1 MRSIR
6 KLAGL
11 TALVAT
17 LTVIGLGLWPVAAE
31 AASFSSKTL
40 AVCQKAA
47 NKAAQ
52 KLLSAKLSAAASCSE
67 GLLGCQL
74 AEELDG
80 GDFSGC
86 ASSVSVKCSTALNK
100 VSSARM
106 ALGAALAGKCADLT
120 DINLGSTRGI
130 GYSVISDACADLS
143 PEGSSDGLAAITDCL
158 DRSLLCRGDDIV
170 EALIPRAYEVLDR
183 AGVLASSSA
192 LFPCLDVRAA
202 SPASGSETKSLLS
215 CQKAIYKGGQKKLK
229 AQQKGVYTCAD
240 GFLRCQLKVDR
251 LESSLAEGEEC
262 TTAASPKCDAKL
274 SKLSL
279 AVTKRDD
286 GITTS
291 CGSIAINHVLAG
303 LGFVATCPAAASV
316 ADVGACVDVE
326 SDMAVERAI
335 GAVEPRTCSL
345 LGSTGKIAGFED
357 VCLPFCGNGEVEAGE
372 TCDDGNVDDVDG
384 CANDCTTGPTAFEV
398 LSVAS
403 PVAPAN
409 TPDGTPATAVD
420 PGSTLATQFASTEFS
435 LNNVTYTRFYVP
447 GAADPDAVL
456 ILVPGF
462 AGGSHS
468 FKYLAENLLVRAQ
481 AGGSM
486 TLEVWAYDRR
496 TNQLEDRAGAAL
508 AESERDPLLAFNWY
522 FGGETGLPSDPR
534 LTRRAVFHAGEDVA
548 FIANWTPNVFA
559 RDIDVLVD
567 VAAALPSAPKVFLGG
582 HSLGTTFVARYA
594 STDFDPGPGVEPGY
608 GKVAGLVLFEG
619 GGSALPS
626 VVPNSDS
633 LDLIIAKADG
643 GLFHAVKNGDARCVD
658 GTPCPGGDADCAG
671 VPLPAGA
678 VTNKC
683 VQPVEAYTGADS
695 SAPLVLVTPQVHAA
709 GDIAAIQARVDP
721 DGQSLIQV
729 DFGAGKATSVVG
741 GLGILGALPPSTT
754 AAAVGFF
761 LDDDFSP
768 VSAFQASLGFS
779 SNGGNTKP
787 FGFFLPGA
795 PYAPDVLRTW
805 DNIDQPM
812 LPAGANGPVPD
823 NGPATSPNDTN
834 GQEKEVTDVRV
845 MTTLLFSG
853 GINFGD
859 SYFASSGLSV
869 TTADGLCSAG
879 VCSSGNVGGSCTTNA
894 QCGVSLGLDS
904 SPLSVGRGRSDIEN
918 LTQATA
924 IDVPVIAFGGTNGL
938 TPTYGAFKAF
948 AQSIGTCTAPSCDG
962 VTPRVVNPLTIDT
975 VYGGINGGFEVHLS
989 EGYAHIDVLSA
1000 EDNPSHNNVYD
1011 PLTAFLERNVP

>member
-6 KLAGL
+6 NRAGL
-11 TALVAT
+11 GALVGT
-17 LTVIGLGLWPVAAE
+17 LALIAIAGGTVVAE

-52 KLLSAKLSAAASCSE
+52 KLLSAKLSAATRCAE

-80 GDFSGC
+80 GDFSTC
-86 ASSVSVKCSTALNK
+86 ASGVSAKCSSALGK
-100 VSSARM
+100 VTSARA
-106 ALGAALAGKCADLT
+106 ALGSLLAGKCAALT
-120 DINLGSTRGI
+120 DANLGSTRGV
-130 GYSVISDACADLS
+130 GYSVIADACADLS
-143 PEGSSDGLAAITDCL
+143 PVGSSHGLAAITDCL

-170 EALIPRAYEVLDR
+170 ESLIPRAYEILDR
-183 AGVLASSSA
+183 AGVLASSSD
-192 LFPCLDVRAA
+192 LFPCLDVRVA
-202 SPASGSETKSLLS
+202 SSASGSETKSLLS
-215 CQKAIYKGGQKKLK
+215 CQNAIHKGGQKKLK
-229 AQQKGVYTCAD
+229 AQQKGVYACAD
-240 GFLRCQLKVDR
+240 AFLRCQLQVDR
-251 LESSLAEGEEC
+251 LESSLAEGVEC
-262 TTAASPKCDAKL
+262 IAAASPKCDAKL
-274 SKLSL
+274 SKLAS
-279 AVTKRDD
+279 AAAKRDD
-286 GITTS
+286 GVTS
-291 CGSIAINHVLAG
+291 ACGSIAIGDVLAG
-303 LGFVATCPAAASV
+303 LGFVATCPAAESV
-316 ADVGACVDVE
+316 SDVGVCADVE
-326 SDMAVERAI
+326 SDVAVEQAI
-335 GAVEPRTCSL
+335 GVVEPRTCSL
-345 LGSTGKIAGFED
+345 LKGAARIAGFEE

-372 TCDDGNVDDVDG
+372 TCDDGNADAVDG
-384 CANDCTTGPTAFEV
+384 CTNTCTSGPTAFEILTV
-398 LSVAS
+398 PSA
-403 PVAPAN
+403 VAPAN
-409 TPDGTPATAVD
+409 TPDGTPATAVA

-435 LNNVTYTRFYVP
+435 LNNVTYTRFHVP
-447 GAADPDAVL
+447 GAGDPDAVL

-481 AGGSM
+481 AGGAM

-522 FGGETGLPSDPR
+522 FGDETGLPSDPR
-534 LTRRAVFHAGEDVA
+534 LSRRAVFHAGEDVA

-559 RDIDVLVD
+559 RDIDTLVD
-567 VAAALPSAPKVFLGG
+567 AAAALPGAPKVFLGG

-594 STDFDPGPGVEPGY
+594 STDFDPGVGVEPGY
-608 GKVAGLVLFEG
+608 AKLAGLVLFEG

-658 GTPCPGGDADCAG
+658 GTACPGGDADCAG
-671 VPLPAGA
+671 VPLPVGA

-683 VQPVEAYTGADS
+683 VQAVEAYTGADT

-709 GDIAAIQARVDP
+709 GDVAAIQARVDP
-721 DGQSLIQV
+721 DGQSMIQV
-729 DFGAGKATSVVG
+729 DFGAGKATDVVG

-812 LPAGANGPVPD
+812 VPAGANGPVPD

-869 TTADGLCSAG
+869 TTADGVCTAGTCSAG
-879 VCSSGNVGGSCTTNA
+879 NVGVACTTNA
-894 QCGVSLGLDS
+894 QCSVSLGLDS
-904 SPLSVGRGRSDIEN
+904 SPLSVGRGRPDIEN

-938 TPTYGAFKAF
+938 TPTNGSFKAF
-948 AQSIGTCTAPSCDG
+948 AESIGDCTAPSCDG
-962 VTPRVVNPLTIDT
+962 VTPRVVNPLTINT
-975 VYGGINGGFEVHLS
+975 EYGGINGGFEAHLS

-1000 EDNPSHNNVYD
+1000 EDDPSHNHVYD
-1011 PLTAFLERNVP
+1011 PLMAFLERNLP